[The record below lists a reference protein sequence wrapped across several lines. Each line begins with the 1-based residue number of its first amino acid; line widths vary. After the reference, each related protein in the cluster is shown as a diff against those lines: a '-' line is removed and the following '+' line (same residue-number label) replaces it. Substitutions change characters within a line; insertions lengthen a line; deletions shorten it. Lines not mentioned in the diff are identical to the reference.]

1 VETTK
6 TLAMMR
12 STLMAHMAIRPEP
25 RSALQVRMA
34 GPSMARTSGAW
45 HFSIVL
51 RRDDTKITAME
62 IPAVLRRLGLASTTD
77 V

>member
-1 VETTK
+1 
-6 TLAMMR
+6 
-12 STLMAHMAIRPEP
+12 
-25 RSALQVRMA
+25 MA
-34 GPSMARTSGAW
+34 GPSMAQTSGAW